1 MNKQNILFNAVVVIL
16 LAALFYPTWRWVG
29 GEWLSNPYYSHG
41 ILVVAVTAYLL
52 WRTSRRLPPP
62 TPDNRALIALIG
74 FGSLYLFFFN
84 RHTFYLAAFVS
95 VMVVACIIWLLWGFL
110 TLRRVAFPLAFLWLA
125 IPLPIV
131 ERATLPLSLWAGKAS
146 TTLVRWLGL
155 DVAVNGAAV
164 SLPNTTLTIGAQCSG
179 INSIIALLT
188 LTVLAAY
195 LLRGPWWG
203 KLALVASA
211 VPLAM
216 LGNVL
221 RIANLLVVARFWG
234 IAAAF
239 NFYHNYAG
247 GIFFV
252 MVILLMYPLSKALQC
267 KTLRWDV
274 L

>member
-1 MNKQNILFNAVVVIL
+1 MKKQNILFNAVIVL
-16 LAALFYPTWRWVG
+16 LLTALFYPTWRWVG

-41 ILVVAVTAYLL
+41 ILVIAVSAYLL
-52 WRTSRRLPPP
+52 WRTARQIPSPA
-62 TPDNRALIALIG
+62 PDNRALVALVG
-74 FGSLYLFFFN
+74 FGGLYLFFSN
-84 RHTFYLAAFVS
+84 RHTFYLSAFVS
-95 VMVVACIIWLLWGFL
+95 VIMVASVIWLLWGL
-110 TLRRVAFPLAFLWLA
+110 PVLRRVAFPLAFLWLA

-155 DVAVNGAAV
+155 DVVVNGAAV
-164 SLPNTTLTIGAQCSG
+164 QLPNTTLTIGAQCSG

-203 KLALVASA
+203 KFALVASA
-211 VPLAM
+211 VPLAI

-234 IAAAF
+234 IDTAF
-239 NFYHNYAG
+239 DFYHNYAG

-252 MVILLMYPLSKALQC
+252 LVVLLMYPLSKALQC

>member
-1 MNKQNILFNAVVVIL
+1 MNKQNILFNTAVTIL
-16 LAALFYPTWRWVG
+16 LAVLFYPTWRWVA

-41 ILVVAVTAYLL
+41 ILVIAVSAYLI
-52 WRTSRRLPPP
+52 WRSSRRLPF
-62 TPDNRALIALIG
+62 TAPDNRALVALIG
-74 FGSLYLFFFN
+74 FGGLYLYLLN
-84 RHTFYLAAFVS
+84 RYTFYMAAFVS
-95 VMVVACIIWLLWGFL
+95 VVVVASVIWLLWGL
-110 TLRRVAFPLAFLWLA
+110 PALRRLAFPLAFLWLA

-146 TTLVRWLGL
+146 TTLVSWLGL
-155 DVAVNGAAV
+155 DVVVNGAAV
-164 SLPNTTLTIGAQCSG
+164 QLPNTTLTIGAQCSG
-179 INSIIALLT
+179 INSLIALLT

-203 KLALVASA
+203 KFALVASA
-211 VPLAM
+211 VPLAI

-221 RIANLLVVARFWG
+221 RIANLLVVARYWG
-234 IAAAF
+234 VDSAF

-252 MVILLMYPLSKALQC
+252 LVVLLMLPLSKVLQC

>member
-1 MNKQNILFNAVVVIL
+1 MNKQNMLFNAVIVFL

-41 ILVVAVTAYLL
+41 ILVIAVSAYLL
-52 WRTSRRLPPP
+52 WRALQKLPQQML
-62 TPDNRALIALIG
+62 DNRALIALIG
-74 FGSLYLFFFN
+74 FGGVFLFYSN
-84 RHTFYLAAFVS
+84 RHTYYMAAFVS
-95 VMVVACIIWLLWGFL
+95 VAVVASVIWLMWGL
-110 TLRRVAFPLAFLWLA
+110 PTLRRVAFPLAFLWLS

-131 ERATLPLSLWAGKAS
+131 ERATLPLSLWAGTAS
-146 TTLVRWLGL
+146 TTLVSWLGL
-155 DVAVNGAAV
+155 DVVVNGAAV
-164 SLPNTTLTIGAQCSG
+164 QLPNTTLTIGAQCSG

-188 LTVLAAY
+188 LTVLGAY
-195 LLRGPWWG
+195 LLQGPWWG

-211 VPLAM
+211 IPLAM

-234 IAAAF
+234 IDTAF

-247 GIFFV
+247 GIFFIL
-252 MVILLMYPLSKALQC
+252 VILLMFPLTKVLQC